1 MYFYIPLLISEML
14 IFVRFFSSYLAI
26 GWKER
31 ILIAYKK

>member
-14 IFVRFFSSYLAI
+14 ISVRFFSSYLTI
-26 GWKER
+26 GWKEC